1 MLDRFKK
8 LVAVAE
14 EMVTEYNEVGHNV
27 ESIVVDVEGD
37 FGVVCIGVYGLVSSS
52 YYPDENVVMP
62 DYGVVYYSEPFTWK
76 EGKWEKPMAQPA
88 PTMITSSFEE
98 EVDELPF

>member
-14 EMVTEYNEVGHNV
+14 EIVTEYNEVGHNV

-37 FGVVCIGVYGLVSSS
+37 FGVVCIGVFGLVSSS
-52 YYPDENVVMP
+52 YCLDENVVMP

>member
-14 EMVTEYNEVGHNV
+14 EIVTEYNEVGHNV

-37 FGVVCIGVYGLVSSS
+37 FGVVCIGVYGLLSSH
-52 YYPDENVVMP
+52 YCPDDNVVHP
-62 DYGVVYYSEPFTWK
+62 DYGVVYY
-76 EGKWEKPMAQPA
+76 
-88 PTMITSSFEE
+88 
-98 EVDELPF
+98 

>member
-37 FGVVCIGVYGLVSSS
+37 FGVVCIGVFGLV
-52 YYPDENVVMP
+52 
-62 DYGVVYYSEPFTWK
+62 
-76 EGKWEKPMAQPA
+76 
-88 PTMITSSFEE
+88 IH
-98 EVDELPF
+98 